1 MSAISINSKSRMRLT
16 SFDGSA
22 AVGLNGPGA
31 EIVGVEG
38 GGGRGGTAVD
48 TVDAAAASRFS
59 PELLPAEGE
68 KMGSLGSDE
77 VTVVTMGPV

>member
-1 MSAISINSKSRMRLT
+1 MRLT
-16 SFDGSA
+16 SFDCSA

-31 EIVGVEG
+31 EIVGVGVE
-38 GGGRGGTAVD
+38 GGRGGTAVD
-48 TVDAAAASRFS
+48 DTVDAAAACRFS